1 MTDVHTFL
9 SDIRVALEK
18 VEQKIRR
25 HPYVVAIEEG
35 KVEKES
41 LKVFAGEQYH
51 IISSD
56 IRSVAL
62 LVSRWGHG
70 TSLDFFWMLLQGEVE
85 ALKALLRFASALGV
99 SEEGLKAYDPF
110 AGAQAY
116 KAYMAWLCLY
126 GTEAEAAAA
135 FLVNFRAWGANC
147 GMMSEAVK
155 KNYGF
160 SNEEV
165 VFFDLFSTP
174 AADFEKKAM
183 SVIDREL
190 SRGVAPLAIETA
202 ARLLQDYE
210 FLFWD
215 TVWKASS
222 SSSARASSTS
232 RPIAEGSDTYS
243 ARASSTSN

>member
-35 KVEKES
+35 KIEKER

-85 ALKALLRFASALGV
+85 ALKALVRFASAFGV

-116 KAYMAWLCLY
+116 KAYMAWLSLY
-126 GTEAEAAAA
+126 GSDAEAAAA
-135 FLVNFRAWGANC
+135 FLVNFPAWGANC
-147 GMMSEAVK
+147 GRMSEALK

-160 SNEEV
+160 KADEV
-165 VFFDLFSTP
+165 AFFDLFSTP
-174 AADFEKKAM
+174 AADFEQKAVT
-183 SVIDREL
+183 VIDKGL
-190 SRGVAPLAIETA
+190 SRGVAPVAIKTA

-210 FLFWD
+210 LLFWD
-215 TVWKASS
+215 TLW
-222 SSSARASSTS
+222 RAST
-232 RPIAEGSDTYS
+232 
-243 ARASSTSN
+243 